1 MGAGTRFQLSVFD
14 ITISF
19 LWHIEQ
25 LPISPGRC
33 DGFVNGKWVKNM
45 TDAKRNLAANPV
57 RAALRVVAIVAAAVL
72 TVIGVIDASRST
84 EGASVRSALTL
95 IAPAKAGGGW
105 DGLAREMQQSLR
117 AEGIVNNAQVVN
129 IPGAGGTIGL
139 SQLTQMNGDPNTL
152 MVMGVVMLGAIR
164 VNGSGVDLGDVTP
177 IARLTD
183 DYDVVVVPADSPYNS
198 MDDLVADWRKDSGK
212 FAFGGGSLGS
222 LDQMIIAQTA
232 TEAGIDP
239 AAVNYLAHSGGAELA
254 TALLSGTIS
263 ASVSGYAD
271 FEDQID
277 AGRLKV
283 LAVSAPE
290 KVDYVDAPTLIEEGY
305 NVSLTNWRGVM
316 APPELTEE
324 QVAELEE
331 IMSELVASPTWRE
344 TLSRNNWEDSFLVG
358 DDFAGNLAEETA
370 RVDAIWSELG
380 Y

>member
-1 MGAGTRFQLSVFD
+1 MRRRPHQWEVGYNVTD
-14 ITISF
+14 
-19 LWHIEQ
+19 
-25 LPISPGRC
+25 
-33 DGFVNGKWVKNM
+33 VN
-45 TDAKRNLAANPV
+45 RNQVVNPA
-57 RAALRVVAIVAAAVL
+57 RAVLRVVAVIAAVIL
-72 TVIGVIDASRST
+72 TVVGVIDASRST

-139 SQLTQMNGDPNTL
+139 SQLTQMHGDTNTL
-152 MVMGVVMLGAIR
+152 MVMGIVMLGAIR
-164 VNGSGVDLGDVTP
+164 INGSGVDLGDVTP

-198 MDDLVADWRKDSGK
+198 MDDLVADWRKDPAK

-222 LDQMIIAQTA
+222 LDQMIIAQIA

-239 AAVNYLAHSGGAELA
+239 TAVNYLAHSGGAELA
-254 TALLSGTIS
+254 TALLSGTIA

-271 FEDQID
+271 FEDQIE

-283 LAVSAPE
+283 LAISAPE
-290 KVDYVDAPTLIEEGY
+290 KVDYVKAPTLIEQGY
-305 NVSLTNWRGVM
+305 NVSLTNWRGVV
-316 APPELTEE
+316 APPGLSEQ
-324 QVAELEE
+324 QVAELQA
-331 IMSELVASPTWRE
+331 IVSELVASPSWQE
-344 TLSRNNWEDSFLVG
+344 ALSRNNWEDSSLIG
-358 DDFAGNLAEETA
+358 DDFVGNLAEETS
-370 RVDAIWSELG
+370 RVDGIWSELG